1 MNLFKQQKFSIRK
14 FNVGIFSAL
23 IATIAFLGVNP
34 NSADAD
40 EQDNVNVGSQMT
52 ENAVNQ
58 GQPTDQP
65 TPNENQAGIVDHTT
79 DQVSPQNTASQEQN
93 QQQNDNQNAVET
105 NNAPITNQEATE
117 VNNEATQT
125 NAVTDNPVNEENQEQ
140 VQPQANQEKAQ
151 ETPKEKQDKEAPVET
166 NEGLNKQ
173 NKPVATVENNQTPKK
188 RNKRDVGDDQNG
200 NNVAPNQNQPA
211 NTQDEALENAKQ
223 GATNE
228 INQKATDKNQAI
240 ENTTEAT
247 QEEKQLALNDV
258 AHQQFNAN
266 NNINQANTT
275 DDLTTAKNNGIAAI
289 DAVNVQARTRD
300 AARNA
305 VVQKVADQILT
316 INNNP
321 DATDEEKQEAVN
333 QVHQTEQQALKDINA
348 ANTENEINGIQTQ
361 NVNTIGNVVPASLAK
376 PNAIAEVNQTAANH
390 NDEIDAN
397 QNATNEEKAVA
408 KEQVDGLAKNTTTN
422 INDATN
428 NQDVTQAKE
437 LGINQINAVTPATTV
452 KDDAKNELNQSAEQI
467 RNNNTNNYLDATTEE
482 INAANNQVDQIVN
495 QGNTAIGA
503 ANTTNEVN
511 EARDHGI
518 QELQNVAPDVV
529 KKPAARNEINQAF
542 EQKKQAINDSNQSTT
557 EEKNDAINVLIPRKN
572 EADNNIDQALTN
584 DEVSNAV
591 TNGINQIND
600 VTPSTDKKQ
609 QAKSTIAQDAENKK
623 QLINQDTNST
633 IEEHNVAN
641 ANVDA
646 AVTKANNDIDQA
658 ASNADVDNAVTT
670 NQTDINQIQQE
681 AQVKPAAK
689 AEIAQKV
696 TDQEGVIQNTRGTT
710 TEEQNEALQALQ
722 NAKTQADQAI
732 DAAQSNADVK
742 NVKNEQIAKI
752 EAITPSKDYKNNA
765 IAELENVANQRKHDL
780 TQDPDMTKEE
790 HDYAIDSVDRM
801 LGQGSANV
809 YQAANKQS
817 VDNNKNDGINTINQV
832 QAFVTTKA
840 NARNEIT
847 QAADQRKAT
856 FPNDNNATT
865 EEKEE
870 ASNNVDA
877 IVAAS
882 NEQINQAKTD
892 AAVNQIKEQTIQEIN
907 QVTPANTKKE
917 TALANIKTKQDQ
929 QTYIINNEPNATTE
943 EKEAALQ
950 ALTQA
955 VTTANNEIN
964 GATTNAQV
972 ETAVQNGET
981 NISNVTP
988 QTQTKTNAKNEVDQ
1002 AAANQNNA
1010 IDQNQDATTEE
1021 KDAAKQLVAR
1031 TQNNANQAIVNAENA
1046 ADVETKKNEGIN
1058 SIGQI
1063 NADTAIKTAVKAD
1076 LQNQANDKKQEIAN
1090 NNGST
1095 EEEKQAANSKVDD
1108 ALQQGLTAV
1117 TNAQS
1122 IVDVNSAVKSTDQAI
1137 QSVQPE
1143 TAIKDNAK
1151 QAIQN
1156 SINQQKEA
1164 VNQNPEATNEEKQLA
1179 SNKLDD
1185 IANQVTGNIEQ
1196 ANTSNDVNQAK
1207 NEGTTQINQFVPS
1220 IVKKSNATQE
1230 LDNAADLKQEE
1241 LDKTP
1246 NATQDDIAEAK
1257 QAVQKA
1263 LTTAKEQ
1270 VTQSQTDQDVDNAK
1284 ANGVSEIKAIQPIGT
1299 LRQAAL
1305 EEFTDVYNDKVSEI
1319 EADIDGTR
1327 EEVKAAITDL
1337 EAIKTQAEA
1346 SINQAINVARLT
1358 AAKEHAIENVN
1369 QFDVTFTKKPSAIA
1383 YINQVATAK
1392 ENEINA
1398 NTTATAQ
1405 EKEAAIQNVKEQ
1417 LEIAEININNG
1428 VTKYDVNEAV
1438 EIGENAIN
1446 DINPDVV
1453 TRPNAIN
1460 SIDNLAT
1467 QLKETFANTP
1477 GATVDELNEANQ
1489 QVDQIVQSA
1498 KTEIANATSD
1508 IDIAQLK
1515 ANAMNDL
1522 NAVVVNVEQKAIA
1535 ANALKEQADKV
1546 QDMIDSNDDATETEK
1561 LAAEEQLNDILEQG
1575 LTDIDA
1581 KDTNNDIAKVKENAL
1596 EQLKAINV
1604 VAVVKPEARTTIANL
1619 VQKQIDKI
1627 NQTPK
1632 ATKEEKEAAIEQL
1645 NPIEQNAIELIKA
1658 TPSDSE
1664 VKAIVKDAEQQ
1675 ISQIEAQ
1682 ASIKDDI
1689 EKEINKHIT
1698 LQKEKINNAD
1708 VSQRQKDKALN
1719 QLDRLASLIADQLE
1733 AADTN
1738 EAVMKVK
1745 EEAIE
1750 QIEAIL
1756 PETEQQSPKKSG
1768 VDFVPNKKAN
1778 GNDEGNDDSE
1788 TTRELTKV
1796 ESEETIEADSEVDKQ
1811 DRSETLPETGKQD
1824 NELPLAGIT
1833 FAAGAALVSRRMVQK
1848 KDKLK

>member
-125 NAVTDNPVNEENQEQ
+125 NAVTDNPVNEKNQEQ

-732 DAAQSNADVK
+732 DAAQSNADVE

>member
-732 DAAQSNADVK
+732 DAAQSNADVE

-1405 EKEAAIQNVKEQ
+1405 EKEAAI
-1417 LEIAEININNG
+1417 
-1428 VTKYDVNEAV
+1428 
-1438 EIGENAIN
+1438 
-1446 DINPDVV
+1446 
-1453 TRPNAIN
+1453 
-1460 SIDNLAT
+1460 
-1467 QLKETFANTP
+1467 
-1477 GATVDELNEANQ
+1477 
-1489 QVDQIVQSA
+1489 
-1498 KTEIANATSD
+1498 
-1508 IDIAQLK
+1508 
-1515 ANAMNDL
+1515 
-1522 NAVVVNVEQKAIA
+1522 
-1535 ANALKEQADKV
+1535 
-1546 QDMIDSNDDATETEK
+1546 
-1561 LAAEEQLNDILEQG
+1561 
-1575 LTDIDA
+1575 
-1581 KDTNNDIAKVKENAL
+1581 
-1596 EQLKAINV
+1596 
-1604 VAVVKPEARTTIANL
+1604 
-1619 VQKQIDKI
+1619 
-1627 NQTPK
+1627 
-1632 ATKEEKEAAIEQL
+1632 
-1645 NPIEQNAIELIKA
+1645 
-1658 TPSDSE
+1658 
-1664 VKAIVKDAEQQ
+1664 
-1675 ISQIEAQ
+1675 
-1682 ASIKDDI
+1682 
-1689 EKEINKHIT
+1689 
-1698 LQKEKINNAD
+1698 
-1708 VSQRQKDKALN
+1708 
-1719 QLDRLASLIADQLE
+1719 
-1733 AADTN
+1733 
-1738 EAVMKVK
+1738 
-1745 EEAIE
+1745 
-1750 QIEAIL
+1750 
-1756 PETEQQSPKKSG
+1756 
-1768 VDFVPNKKAN
+1768 
-1778 GNDEGNDDSE
+1778 
-1788 TTRELTKV
+1788 
-1796 ESEETIEADSEVDKQ
+1796 
-1811 DRSETLPETGKQD
+1811 
-1824 NELPLAGIT
+1824 
-1833 FAAGAALVSRRMVQK
+1833 
-1848 KDKLK
+1848 

>member
-1 MNLFKQQKFSIRK
+1 M
-14 FNVGIFSAL
+14 
-23 IATIAFLGVNP
+23 
-34 NSADAD
+34 
-40 EQDNVNVGSQMT
+40 
-52 ENAVNQ
+52 
-58 GQPTDQP
+58 
-65 TPNENQAGIVDHTT
+65 
-79 DQVSPQNTASQEQN
+79 
-93 QQQNDNQNAVET
+93 
-105 NNAPITNQEATE
+105 
-117 VNNEATQT
+117 
-125 NAVTDNPVNEENQEQ
+125 
-140 VQPQANQEKAQ
+140 
-151 ETPKEKQDKEAPVET
+151 
-166 NEGLNKQ
+166 
-173 NKPVATVENNQTPKK
+173 
-188 RNKRDVGDDQNG
+188 
-200 NNVAPNQNQPA
+200 
-211 NTQDEALENAKQ
+211 
-223 GATNE
+223 
-228 INQKATDKNQAI
+228 
-240 ENTTEAT
+240 
-247 QEEKQLALNDV
+247 
-258 AHQQFNAN
+258 
-266 NNINQANTT
+266 
-275 DDLTTAKNNGIAAI
+275 
-289 DAVNVQARTRD
+289 
-300 AARNA
+300 
-305 VVQKVADQILT
+305 
-316 INNNP
+316 
-321 DATDEEKQEAVN
+321 
-333 QVHQTEQQALKDINA
+333 
-348 ANTENEINGIQTQ
+348 
-361 NVNTIGNVVPASLAK
+361 
-376 PNAIAEVNQTAANH
+376 
-390 NDEIDAN
+390 
-397 QNATNEEKAVA
+397 
-408 KEQVDGLAKNTTTN
+408 
-422 INDATN
+422 
-428 NQDVTQAKE
+428 
-437 LGINQINAVTPATTV
+437 
-452 KDDAKNELNQSAEQI
+452 
-467 RNNNTNNYLDATTEE
+467 
-482 INAANNQVDQIVN
+482 
-495 QGNTAIGA
+495 
-503 ANTTNEVN
+503 
-511 EARDHGI
+511 
-518 QELQNVAPDVV
+518 
-529 KKPAARNEINQAF
+529 
-542 EQKKQAINDSNQSTT
+542 
-557 EEKNDAINVLIPRKN
+557 
-572 EADNNIDQALTN
+572 
-584 DEVSNAV
+584 
-591 TNGINQIND
+591 
-600 VTPSTDKKQ
+600 
-609 QAKSTIAQDAENKK
+609 
-623 QLINQDTNST
+623 
-633 IEEHNVAN
+633 
-641 ANVDA
+641 
-646 AVTKANNDIDQA
+646 
-658 ASNADVDNAVTT
+658 
-670 NQTDINQIQQE
+670 
-681 AQVKPAAK
+681 
-689 AEIAQKV
+689 
-696 TDQEGVIQNTRGTT
+696 
-710 TEEQNEALQALQ
+710 
-722 NAKTQADQAI
+722 
-732 DAAQSNADVK
+732 
-742 NVKNEQIAKI
+742 
-752 EAITPSKDYKNNA
+752 
-765 IAELENVANQRKHDL
+765 
-780 TQDPDMTKEE
+780 
-790 HDYAIDSVDRM
+790 
-801 LGQGSANV
+801 
-809 YQAANKQS
+809 
-817 VDNNKNDGINTINQV
+817 
-832 QAFVTTKA
+832 
-840 NARNEIT
+840 
-847 QAADQRKAT
+847 
-856 FPNDNNATT
+856 
-865 EEKEE
+865 
-870 ASNNVDA
+870 
-877 IVAAS
+877 
-882 NEQINQAKTD
+882 
-892 AAVNQIKEQTIQEIN
+892 
-907 QVTPANTKKE
+907 
-917 TALANIKTKQDQ
+917 
-929 QTYIINNEPNATTE
+929 
-943 EKEAALQ
+943 
-950 ALTQA
+950 
-955 VTTANNEIN
+955 
-964 GATTNAQV
+964 
-972 ETAVQNGET
+972 
-981 NISNVTP
+981 
-988 QTQTKTNAKNEVDQ
+988 
-1002 AAANQNNA
+1002 
-1010 IDQNQDATTEE
+1010 
-1021 KDAAKQLVAR
+1021 
-1031 TQNNANQAIVNAENA
+1031 
-1046 ADVETKKNEGIN
+1046 
-1058 SIGQI
+1058 
-1063 NADTAIKTAVKAD
+1063 
-1076 LQNQANDKKQEIAN
+1076 
-1090 NNGST
+1090 
-1095 EEEKQAANSKVDD
+1095 
-1108 ALQQGLTAV
+1108 

-1122 IVDVNSAVKSTDQAI
+1122 IVDVNNAVKSTDQAI

-1143 TAIKDNAK
+1143 TTVKDNAK

-1156 SINQQKEA
+1156 SINQQKE
-1164 VNQNPEATNEEKQLA
+1164 VINQNPEATQEEKQLA

-1185 IANQVTGNIEQ
+1185 IANQVTGNIDQ
-1196 ANTSNDVNQAK
+1196 ANTSNDVDQAK

-1220 IVKKSNATQE
+1220 IVKKSNANQE
-1230 LDNAADLKQEE
+1230 LDNTADLKQEE

-1246 NATQDDIAEAK
+1246 NATQEDIAEAK

-1263 LTTAKEQ
+1263 LTTAKDQ
-1270 VTQSQTDQDVDNAK
+1270 VAQAQTDQDVDNAK
-1284 ANGVSEIKAIQPIGT
+1284 SNGLAEIKAIQPIGT

-1327 EEVKAAITDL
+1327 EEVNDALKDL

-1369 QFDVTFTKKPSAIA
+1369 QFDVTFTKKPSAIVS
-1383 YINQVATAK
+1383 INQVATTK

-1575 LTDIDA
+1575 LSDIDA
-1581 KDTNNDIAKVKENAL
+1581 KDTNDDITKVKESAL

>member
-34 NSADAD
+34 NSADAA
-40 EQDNVNVGSQMT
+40 EQDNVNVGGPLT

-58 GQPTDQP
+58 GQPTDQV
-65 TPNENQAGIVDHTT
+65 TPNENKAGNVDPTT
-79 DQVSPQNTASQEQN
+79 EQVSPQNTATQEQN

-105 NNAPITNQEATE
+105 NNAPSNDQVATE
-117 VNNEATQT
+117 VNSEANQP
-125 NAVTDNPVNEENQEQ
+125 NAITDQPVKEDNQEQ
-140 VQPQANQEKAQ
+140 AQTQANHEKAQ
-151 ETPKEKQDKEAPVET
+151 ETPKEKQDKEAPVDH

-173 NKPVATVENNQTPKK
+173 DKPVATVENNQTPKK

-200 NNVAPNQNQPA
+200 NNVAPNQNQPVN

-228 INQKATDKNQAI
+228 INQKATEKNQVI

-275 DDLTTAKNNGIAAI
+275 NDVTTAKNNGIAAI
-289 DAVNVQARTRD
+289 DAINVQARTRD

-321 DATDEEKQEAVN
+321 DATDEEKQDAVN

-361 NVNTIGNVVPASLAK
+361 NVNAIGNVVPTSLAK
-376 PNAIAEVNQTAANH
+376 PNAIAEVNQAAATQNG
-390 NDEIDAN
+390 DIDTN

-408 KEQVDGLAKNTTTN
+408 KEQVDGLVKNATTN

-437 LGINQINAVTPATTV
+437 LGINQIKAVTPATTI
-452 KDDAKNELNQSAEQI
+452 KDDAKNELNQSADQI

-482 INAANNQVDQIVN
+482 VNAANNQVDQIVN

-503 ANTTNEVN
+503 ANTTEEVN

-518 QELQNVAPDVV
+518 QELQNIAPDVV

-557 EEKNDAINVLIPRKN
+557 EEKNDAINVLVPRKN

-584 DEVSNAV
+584 DEVSTAV

-623 QLINQDTNST
+623 QLLNQDTNST
-633 IEEHNVAN
+633 TEEHNAAN

-670 NQTDINQIQQE
+670 NQADINQIQQE

-696 TDQEGVIQNTRGTT
+696 TDQEAVIQNTRGTT
-710 TEEQNEALQALQ
+710 TEEKNEAQQALQ
-722 NAKTQADQAI
+722 NAKTQAEQAI
-732 DAAQSNADVK
+732 DAAQSNADVE
-742 NVKNEQIAKI
+742 NVKNEEIAKI

-765 IAELENVANQRKHDL
+765 IAELENVANHRKHDL

-790 HDYAIDSVDRM
+790 YDYAIDSVDRM

-809 YQAANKQS
+809 YQAGNKQS
-817 VDNNKNDGINTINQV
+817 VDDNKNDGINTINQV

-892 AAVNQIKEQTIQEIN
+892 AAVNQ
-907 QVTPANTKKE
+907 
-917 TALANIKTKQDQ
+917 
-929 QTYIINNEPNATTE
+929 NA
-943 EKEAALQ
+943 
-950 ALTQA
+950 
-955 VTTANNEIN
+955 
-964 GATTNAQV
+964 
-972 ETAVQNGET
+972 
-981 NISNVTP
+981 
-988 QTQTKTNAKNEVDQ
+988 
-1002 AAANQNNA
+1002 A
-1010 IDQNQDATTEE
+1010 IEQNQDATTEE

-1063 NADTAIKTAVKAD
+1063 TADTGIKTAVKTD
-1076 LQNQANDKKQEIAN
+1076 LQNQANDKKQQIAN

-1095 EEEKQAANSKVDD
+1095 EEEKQAANTKVDD
-1108 ALQQGLTAV
+1108 ALQQGLTDV

-1122 IVDVNSAVKSTDQAI
+1122 IVDVNNAVKSTDQAI

-1143 TAIKDNAK
+1143 TTVKDNAK

-1156 SINQQKEA
+1156 SINQQKE
-1164 VNQNPEATNEEKQLA
+1164 VINQNPEATQEEKQLA

-1185 IANQVTGNIEQ
+1185 IANQVTGNIDQ
-1196 ANTSNDVNQAK
+1196 ANTSNDVDHAK

-1220 IVKKSNATQE
+1220 IVKKSNANQE
-1230 LDNAADLKQEE
+1230 LDNTADLKQEE

-1246 NATQDDIAEAK
+1246 NATQEDIAEAK

-1263 LTTAKEQ
+1263 LTTAKDQ
-1270 VTQSQTDQDVDNAK
+1270 VAQAQTDQDVDNAK
-1284 ANGVSEIKAIQPIGT
+1284 SNGLAEIKAIQPIGT

-1327 EEVKAAITDL
+1327 EEVNDALKDL

-1369 QFDVTFTKKPSAIA
+1369 QFDVTFTKKPSAIVS
-1383 YINQVATAK
+1383 INQVATTK

-1428 VTKYDVNEAV
+1428 ETNQEV
-1438 EIGENAIN
+1438 EDALTNGETAIN
-1446 DINPDVV
+1446 GINPEVV

-1467 QLKETFANTP
+1467 QLKETFANTL

-1498 KTEIANATSD
+1498 KTEIANVTSD
-1508 IDIAQLK
+1508 IDIAQIK

-1535 ANALKEQADKV
+1535 ANTLKEQADKV
-1546 QDMIDSNDDATETEK
+1546 QDMIDSNDDATETEN

-1575 LTDIDA
+1575 LSDIDA
-1581 KDTNNDIAKVKENAL
+1581 KDTNDDITKVKESAL

-1604 VAVVKPEARTTIANL
+1604 VAVVKPEARNTIANL

-1664 VKAIVKDAEQQ
+1664 VKTIVKDAEQQ
-1675 ISQIEAQ
+1675 ISQIEAK
-1682 ASIKDDI
+1682 ASIKDET
-1689 EKEINKHIT
+1689 EKEINKHIQQ
-1698 LQKEKINNAD
+1698 QKVIINNAD
-1708 VSQRQKDKALN
+1708 VSQRQKDKALS
-1719 QLDRLASLIADQLE
+1719 QLDRLASLIADQLD

-1756 PETEQQSPKKSG
+1756 PETEQQSPQKSDVG
-1768 VDFVPNKKAN
+1768 SNPTKEAN
-1778 GNDEGNDDSE
+1778 GNDEGNDESN
-1788 TTRELTKV
+1788 TLTKD
-1796 ESEETIEADSEVDKQ
+1796 ESEETIETDSEVDKQ
-1811 DRSETLPETGKQD
+1811 DSLETLPETGQHD
-1824 NELPLAGIT
+1824 NQLPLAGIT
-1833 FAAGAALVSRRMVQK
+1833 FAAGAALVSRRLAQK
-1848 KDKLK
+1848 KDELK

>member
-23 IATIAFLGVNP
+23 IATIAFLGLNP

-40 EQDNVNVGSQMT
+40 EQDKVNVGSQMT

-58 GQPTDQP
+58 GQP

-482 INAANNQVDQIVN
+482 INATNNQVDQIVN

-732 DAAQSNADVK
+732 DAAQSNADVE

>member
-732 DAAQSNADVK
+732 DAAQSNADVE

-856 FPNDNNATT
+856 FPNDNNSTT

>member
-732 DAAQSNADVK
+732 DAAQSNADVE

-856 FPNDNNATT
+856 FPNDN
-865 EEKEE
+865 
-870 ASNNVDA
+870 
-877 IVAAS
+877 
-882 NEQINQAKTD
+882 
-892 AAVNQIKEQTIQEIN
+892 
-907 QVTPANTKKE
+907 
-917 TALANIKTKQDQ
+917 
-929 QTYIINNEPNATTE
+929 NATTE

>member
-732 DAAQSNADVK
+732 DAAQSNADVE

-1738 EAVMKVK
+1738 EVVMKVK

>member
-732 DAAQSNADVK
+732 DAAQSNADVE

-817 VDNNKNDGINTINQV
+817 VDNNKNDSINTINQV

>member
-125 NAVTDNPVNEENQEQ
+125 NVVTDNPVNEENQEQ

-223 GATNE
+223 DATNE

-732 DAAQSNADVK
+732 DAAQSNADVE

>member
-732 DAAQSNADVK
+732 DAAQSNADVE

-1477 GATVDELNEANQ
+1477 VATVDELNEANQ

>member
-333 QVHQTEQQALKDINA
+333 QVHQTEQKALKDINA

-732 DAAQSNADVK
+732 DAAQSNADVE

>member
-34 NSADAD
+34 NSADAA
-40 EQDNVNVGSQMT
+40 EQDNVNVGGPLT

-58 GQPTDQP
+58 GQPTDQV
-65 TPNENQAGIVDHTT
+65 TPNENKAGNVDPTT
-79 DQVSPQNTASQEQN
+79 EQVSPQNTATQEQN

-105 NNAPITNQEATE
+105 NNAPSIDQVATE
-117 VNNEATQT
+117 VNSEANQP
-125 NAVTDNPVNEENQEQ
+125 NAITDQPVNEDNQEQ
-140 VQPQANQEKAQ
+140 AQTQANHEKAQ
-151 ETPKEKQDKEAPVET
+151 ETPKEKQDKEAPVDH

-173 NKPVATVENNQTPKK
+173 DKPVATVENNQTPKK

-200 NNVAPNQNQPA
+200 NNVAPNQNQPV

-228 INQKATDKNQAI
+228 INQKATEKNQVI

-275 DDLTTAKNNGIAAI
+275 NDVTTAKNNGIAAI
-289 DAVNVQARTRD
+289 DAINVQARTRD

-321 DATDEEKQEAVN
+321 DATDEEKQDAVN

-361 NVNTIGNVVPASLAK
+361 NVNAIGNVVPTSLAK
-376 PNAIAEVNQTAANH
+376 PNAIAEVNQAAATQNG
-390 NDEIDAN
+390 DIDTN

-408 KEQVDGLAKNTTTN
+408 KEQVDGLVKNATTN

-437 LGINQINAVTPATTV
+437 LGINQIKAVTPATTI
-452 KDDAKNELNQSAEQI
+452 KDDAKNELNQSADQI

-482 INAANNQVDQIVN
+482 VNAANNQVDQIVN

-503 ANTTNEVN
+503 ANTTEEVN

-518 QELQNVAPDVV
+518 QELQNIAPDVV

-557 EEKNDAINVLIPRKN
+557 EEKNDAINVLVPRKN

-584 DEVSNAV
+584 DEVSTAV

-623 QLINQDTNST
+623 QLLNQDTNST
-633 IEEHNVAN
+633 TEEHNAAN

-670 NQTDINQIQQE
+670 NQADINQIQQE

-696 TDQEGVIQNTRGTT
+696 TDQEAVIQNTRGTT
-710 TEEQNEALQALQ
+710 TEEKNEAQQALQ
-722 NAKTQADQAI
+722 NAKTQAEQAI
-732 DAAQSNADVK
+732 DAAQSNADVE
-742 NVKNEQIAKI
+742 NVKNEEIAKI

-790 HDYAIDSVDRM
+790 YDYAIDSVDRM

-809 YQAANKQS
+809 YQAGNKQS
-817 VDNNKNDGINTINQV
+817 VDDNKNDGINTINQV

-892 AAVNQIKEQTIQEIN
+892 AAVNQIKDQTIQEIN

-929 QTYIINNEPNATTE
+929 QTYIINNEPNATAE

-955 VTTANNEIN
+955 VTTANDEIN
-964 GATTNAQV
+964 AATTNAQV

-981 NISNVTP
+981 NISNVIP

-1002 AAANQNNA
+1002 AAANQNAA
-1010 IDQNQDATTEE
+1010 IEQNQDATTEE

-1063 NADTAIKTAVKAD
+1063 TADTGIKTAVKTD
-1076 LQNQANDKKQEIAN
+1076 LQNQANDKKQQIAN

-1095 EEEKQAANSKVDD
+1095 EEEKQAANTKVDD
-1108 ALQQGLTAV
+1108 ALQQGLTDV

-1122 IVDVNSAVKSTDQAI
+1122 IVDVNNAVKSTDQAI

-1143 TAIKDNAK
+1143 TTVKDNAK

-1156 SINQQKEA
+1156 SINQQKE
-1164 VNQNPEATNEEKQLA
+1164 VINQNPEATQEEKQLA

-1185 IANQVTGNIEQ
+1185 IANQVTGNIDQ
-1196 ANTSNDVNQAK
+1196 ANTSNDVDQAK

-1220 IVKKSNATQE
+1220 IVKKSNANQE
-1230 LDNAADLKQEE
+1230 LDNTADLKQEE

-1246 NATQDDIAEAK
+1246 NATQEDIAEAK

-1263 LTTAKEQ
+1263 LTTAKDQ
-1270 VTQSQTDQDVDNAK
+1270 VAQAQTDQDVDNAK
-1284 ANGVSEIKAIQPIGT
+1284 SNGLAEIKAIQPIGT

-1327 EEVKAAITDL
+1327 EEVNDALKDL

-1369 QFDVTFTKKPSAIA
+1369 QFDVTFTKKPSAIVS
-1383 YINQVATAK
+1383 INQVATTK

-1398 NTTATAQ
+1398 NTNATAQ

-1428 VTKYDVNEAV
+1428 ETNQEV
-1438 EIGENAIN
+1438 EDALTNGETAIN
-1446 DINPDVV
+1446 GINPEVV

-1498 KTEIANATSD
+1498 KTEIANTTSD
-1508 IDIAQLK
+1508 IDIAQIK

-1535 ANALKEQADKV
+1535 ANTLKEQADKV

-1575 LTDIDA
+1575 LSDIDA
-1581 KDTNNDIAKVKENAL
+1581 KDTNDDITKVKESAL

-1604 VAVVKPEARTTIANL
+1604 VAVVKPEARNTIANL

-1664 VKAIVKDAEQQ
+1664 VKTIVKDAEQQ

-1682 ASIKDDI
+1682 ASIKDET
-1689 EKEINKHIT
+1689 EKEINKHIQQ
-1698 LQKEKINNAD
+1698 QKVIINNAD
-1708 VSQRQKDKALN
+1708 VSQRQKDKALS
-1719 QLDRLASLIADQLE
+1719 QLDRLASLIADQLD

-1738 EAVMKVK
+1738 EAVIKVK

-1756 PETEQQSPKKSG
+1756 PETDQQSPQKPDVGSNPTKE
-1768 VDFVPNKKAN
+1768 AN
-1778 GNDEGNDDSE
+1778 GNDEGNDESN
-1788 TTRELTKV
+1788 TLTKD
-1796 ESEETIEADSEVDKQ
+1796 ESEETIETDSEVDKQ
-1811 DRSETLPETGKQD
+1811 DSSETLPETGQHD
-1824 NELPLAGIT
+1824 NQLPLAGIT
-1833 FAAGAALVSRRMVQK
+1833 FAAGAALVSRRLAQK
-1848 KDKLK
+1848 KDELK

>member
-23 IATIAFLGVNP
+23 IATVAFLGVNP
-34 NSADAD
+34 NSADAA
-40 EQDNVNVGSQMT
+40 EQDNVNVNGPLT
-52 ENAVNQ
+52 DNVVNQ
-58 GQPTDQP
+58 GQPNDQ
-65 TPNENQAGIVDHTT
+65 TLPNENQAGNVNPANEQT
-79 DQVSPQNTASQEQN
+79 SPQNAVAQEQN
-93 QQQNDNQNAVET
+93 QQQNDNKNVVET
-105 NNAPITNQEATE
+105 NNEQIANPEATE
-117 VNNEATQT
+117 ANNDANQP
-125 NAVTDNPVNEENQEQ
+125 NAVIDNPVNEGNQEQ
-140 VQPQANQEKAQ
+140 AQPQSNQEQAQ
-151 ETPKEKQDKEAPVET
+151 ETPKEKQDKESPIES

-173 NKPVATVENNQTPKK
+173 SKPVATVENNQTPKK

-200 NNVAPNQNQPA
+200 NNVAPNQNQPVNA
-211 NTQDEALENAKQ
+211 QDEALENAKQ

-240 ENTTEAT
+240 DNTTEAT

-275 DDLTTAKNNGIAAI
+275 DDVTTAKNNGIAAI
-289 DAVNVQARTRD
+289 DAINVQARTRD

-321 DATDEEKQEAVN
+321 DATNEEKQEAVN

-361 NVNTIGNVVPASLAK
+361 NVNAIGNVVPASTAK
-376 PNAIAEVNQTAANH
+376 PNAIAEVNQAAATH
-390 NDEIDAN
+390 NGDIDAN

-408 KEQVDGLAKNTTTN
+408 KEQVNGLVQNTTTN
-422 INDATN
+422 INDASN

-452 KDDAKNELNQSAEQI
+452 KDGAKVEVNQSAEQI
-467 RNNNTNNYLDATTEE
+467 RNNNTNNYMDATTEE
-482 INAANNQVDQIVN
+482 INVANNQVDQIVN
-495 QGNTAIGA
+495 QANTAIGA

-511 EARDHGI
+511 EARDHAL
-518 QELQNVAPDVV
+518 QELQNVVPDEV
-529 KKPAARNEINQAF
+529 KKPDARNTIDHAY

-557 EEKNDAINVLIPRKN
+557 EEKNDAMNVLDPRKN
-572 EADNNIDQALTN
+572 EAYNNIDQALTN
-584 DEVSNAV
+584 DEVANAV

-609 QAKSTIAQDAENKK
+609 QAKSTIAQDADNKK
-623 QLINQDTNST
+623 RLINQDTNST
-633 IEEHNVAN
+633 TEEHNAAN

-658 ASNADVDNAVTT
+658 ASNDDFDNAVTT
-670 NQTDINQIQQE
+670 NQNDINQIQQE

-710 TEEQNEALQALQ
+710 TEEQNEAQQALQ
-722 NAKTQADQAI
+722 NAKTEADQAI
-732 DAAQSNADVK
+732 DAAQSNADVE

-752 EAITPSKDYKNNA
+752 AAITPSKDYKNNA

-780 TQDPDMTKEE
+780 TQDPDMTNEE
-790 HDYAIDSVDRM
+790 RDYANDSVDRM

-817 VDNNKNDGINTINQV
+817 VDSNKNDGINTINQV
-832 QAFVTTKA
+832 QAFVTTKS

-870 ASNNVDA
+870 ALNNVDA

-882 NEQINQAKTD
+882 NEQINQTKTD
-892 AAVNQIKEQTIQEIN
+892 AAVNQIKDQTIQEIN
-907 QVTPANTKKE
+907 QVIPANTKKE
-917 TALANIKTKQDQ
+917 TALADIKTKQDQ

-950 ALTQA
+950 TLTQA
-955 VTTANNEIN
+955 VTTANDEIN
-964 GATTNAQV
+964 AATTNAQV
-972 ETAVQNGET
+972 DTAVQNGET
-981 NISNVTP
+981 NIGNVVP
-988 QTQTKTNAKNEVDQ
+988 ETQTKTNTKNEVDQ
-1002 AAANQNNA
+1002 EATNQNNT

-1046 ADVETKKNEGIN
+1046 ADVEAKKNEGIN

-1063 NADTAIKTAVKAD
+1063 TADTGIKTAVKTD
-1076 LQNQANDKKQEIAN
+1076 LQNQANDKKQQIAN

-1095 EEEKQAANSKVDD
+1095 EEEKQAANTKVDD
-1108 ALQQGLTAV
+1108 ALQQGLTDV

-1122 IVDVNSAVKSTDQAI
+1122 IVDVNNAVKATDQAI

-1143 TAIKDNAK
+1143 TTVKDNAK
-1151 QAIQN
+1151 QDIQN
-1156 SINQQKEA
+1156 SINQQKDA
-1164 VNQNPEATNEEKQLA
+1164 VNQNPQATNEEKQLA

-1185 IANQVTGNIEQ
+1185 IANQVTGNIDH
-1196 ANTSNDVNQAK
+1196 ANTNNDVDQAK

-1246 NATQDDIAEAK
+1246 NATQEDIAEAK
-1257 QAVQKA
+1257 QAVQNA
-1263 LTTAKEQ
+1263 LTSAKDQ
-1270 VTQSQTDQDVDNAK
+1270 VAQAQTDQDVDNAK

-1305 EEFTDVYNDKVSEI
+1305 EEFTNVYNDKVSEI
-1319 EADIDGTR
+1319 EADFDGTQ
-1327 EEVKAAITDL
+1327 EEVNAALADL
-1337 EAIKTQAEA
+1337 ATIKTQAEA

-1369 QFDVTFTKKPSAIA
+1369 QFDVTFTKKPSALTHIK
-1383 YINQVATAK
+1383 QVATTK

-1398 NTTATAQ
+1398 NATATAQ
-1405 EKEAAIQNVKEQ
+1405 EKEAAIQNVNEQ

-1428 VTKYDVNEAV
+1428 ETNQEVEDALTNGETAINGINPEVVTK
-1438 EIGENAIN
+1438 
-1446 DINPDVV
+1446 
-1453 TRPNAIN
+1453 PNAIN

-1498 KTEIANATSD
+1498 KTEIANVTSD
-1508 IDIAQLK
+1508 IDIAQIK

-1561 LAAEEQLNDILEQG
+1561 LVAEEQLNDILEQG
-1575 LTDIDA
+1575 LSDIDA
-1581 KDTNNDIAKVKENAL
+1581 KDTNDDITKVKESAL

-1604 VAVVKPEARTTIANL
+1604 VAVVKPETRNTIANL

-1632 ATKEEKEAAIEQL
+1632 ATKEEKDAAIKQL

-1664 VKAIVKDAEQQ
+1664 VKTIVKDAEQQ

-1682 ASIKDDI
+1682 ASIKDET
-1689 EKEINKHIT
+1689 EKEINNHIQQ
-1698 LQKEKINNAD
+1698 QKVIINNAD
-1708 VSQRQKDKALN
+1708 VSHRQKDKALS
-1719 QLDRLASLIADQLE
+1719 QLDRLASLIADQLD

-1756 PETEQQSPKKSG
+1756 PETEQQSPQKSDVG
-1768 VDFVPNKKAN
+1768 SNLTKEAN
-1778 GNDEGNDDSE
+1778 GNDEGNDESNA
-1788 TTRELTKV
+1788 LTKIESDESV
-1796 ESEETIEADSEVDKQ
+1796 ETDTEVDKQ
-1811 DRSETLPETGKQD
+1811 NSLETLPETGQHD
-1824 NELPLAGIT
+1824 NQLPLAGIT

>member
-1 MNLFKQQKFSIRK
+1 MNLFKQPKFSIRK

-732 DAAQSNADVK
+732 DAAQSNADVE

-1031 TQNNANQAIVNAENA
+1031 TQNNANQAIVYAENA

>member
-105 NNAPITNQEATE
+105 NNAPITNHEATE

-732 DAAQSNADVK
+732 DAAQSNADVE

>member
-1 MNLFKQQKFSIRK
+1 M
-14 FNVGIFSAL
+14 
-23 IATIAFLGVNP
+23 
-34 NSADAD
+34 
-40 EQDNVNVGSQMT
+40 
-52 ENAVNQ
+52 
-58 GQPTDQP
+58 
-65 TPNENQAGIVDHTT
+65 
-79 DQVSPQNTASQEQN
+79 
-93 QQQNDNQNAVET
+93 
-105 NNAPITNQEATE
+105 
-117 VNNEATQT
+117 
-125 NAVTDNPVNEENQEQ
+125 
-140 VQPQANQEKAQ
+140 
-151 ETPKEKQDKEAPVET
+151 
-166 NEGLNKQ
+166 
-173 NKPVATVENNQTPKK
+173 
-188 RNKRDVGDDQNG
+188 
-200 NNVAPNQNQPA
+200 
-211 NTQDEALENAKQ
+211 
-223 GATNE
+223 
-228 INQKATDKNQAI
+228 NQKATDKNQAI

-732 DAAQSNADVK
+732 DAAQSNADVE

>member
-732 DAAQSNADVK
+732 DAAQSNADVE

-1346 SINQAINVARLT
+1346 PINQAINVARLT

>member
-58 GQPTDQP
+58 GQP

-482 INAANNQVDQIVN
+482 INATNNQVDQIVN

-732 DAAQSNADVK
+732 DAAQSNADVE

>member
-732 DAAQSNADVK
+732 DAAQSNADVE

-1498 KTEIANATSD
+1498 KTEIAN
-1508 IDIAQLK
+1508 
-1515 ANAMNDL
+1515 
-1522 NAVVVNVEQKAIA
+1522 
-1535 ANALKEQADKV
+1535 
-1546 QDMIDSNDDATETEK
+1546 
-1561 LAAEEQLNDILEQG
+1561 
-1575 LTDIDA
+1575 
-1581 KDTNNDIAKVKENAL
+1581 
-1596 EQLKAINV
+1596 
-1604 VAVVKPEARTTIANL
+1604 
-1619 VQKQIDKI
+1619 
-1627 NQTPK
+1627 
-1632 ATKEEKEAAIEQL
+1632 
-1645 NPIEQNAIELIKA
+1645 
-1658 TPSDSE
+1658 
-1664 VKAIVKDAEQQ
+1664 
-1675 ISQIEAQ
+1675 
-1682 ASIKDDI
+1682 
-1689 EKEINKHIT
+1689 
-1698 LQKEKINNAD
+1698 
-1708 VSQRQKDKALN
+1708 
-1719 QLDRLASLIADQLE
+1719 
-1733 AADTN
+1733 
-1738 EAVMKVK
+1738 
-1745 EEAIE
+1745 
-1750 QIEAIL
+1750 
-1756 PETEQQSPKKSG
+1756 
-1768 VDFVPNKKAN
+1768 
-1778 GNDEGNDDSE
+1778 
-1788 TTRELTKV
+1788 
-1796 ESEETIEADSEVDKQ
+1796 
-1811 DRSETLPETGKQD
+1811 
-1824 NELPLAGIT
+1824 
-1833 FAAGAALVSRRMVQK
+1833 
-1848 KDKLK
+1848 

>member
-275 DDLTTAKNNGIAAI
+275 DDLTTAKNNCIAAI

-333 QVHQTEQQALKDINA
+333 QVHQREQQALKDINA

-732 DAAQSNADVK
+732 DAAQSNADVE

-1604 VAVVKPEARTTIANL
+1604 VTVVKPEARTTIANL

>member
-34 NSADAD
+34 NSADAA
-40 EQDNVNVGSQMT
+40 EQDNVNVGGPLT

-58 GQPTDQP
+58 GQPTDQV
-65 TPNENQAGIVDHTT
+65 TPNENKAGNVDPTT
-79 DQVSPQNTASQEQN
+79 EQVSPQNTATQEQN

-105 NNAPITNQEATE
+105 NNAPSIDQVATE
-117 VNNEATQT
+117 VNSEANQP
-125 NAVTDNPVNEENQEQ
+125 NAITDQPVNEDNQEQ
-140 VQPQANQEKAQ
+140 AQTQANHEKAQ
-151 ETPKEKQDKEAPVET
+151 ETPKEKQDKEAPVDH

-173 NKPVATVENNQTPKK
+173 DKPVATVENNQTPKK

-200 NNVAPNQNQPA
+200 NNVAPNQNQPV

-228 INQKATDKNQAI
+228 INQKATEKNQVI

-275 DDLTTAKNNGIAAI
+275 NDVTTAKNNGIAAI
-289 DAVNVQARTRD
+289 DAINVQARTRD

-321 DATDEEKQEAVN
+321 DATDEEKQDAVN

-361 NVNTIGNVVPASLAK
+361 NVNAIGNVVPTSLAK
-376 PNAIAEVNQTAANH
+376 PNAIAEVNQAAATQNG
-390 NDEIDAN
+390 DIDTN

-408 KEQVDGLAKNTTTN
+408 KEQVDGLVKNATTN

-437 LGINQINAVTPATTV
+437 LGINQIKAVTPATTI
-452 KDDAKNELNQSAEQI
+452 KDDAKNELNQSADQI

-482 INAANNQVDQIVN
+482 VNAANNQVDQIVN

-503 ANTTNEVN
+503 ANTTEEVN

-518 QELQNVAPDVV
+518 QELQNIAPDVV

-557 EEKNDAINVLIPRKN
+557 EEKNDAINVLVPRKN

-584 DEVSNAV
+584 DEVSTAV

-623 QLINQDTNST
+623 QLLNQDTNST
-633 IEEHNVAN
+633 TEEHNAAN

-670 NQTDINQIQQE
+670 NQADINQIQQE

-696 TDQEGVIQNTRGTT
+696 TDQEAVIQNTRGTT
-710 TEEQNEALQALQ
+710 TEEKNEAQQALQ
-722 NAKTQADQAI
+722 NAKTQAEQAI
-732 DAAQSNADVK
+732 DAAQSNADVE
-742 NVKNEQIAKI
+742 NVKNEEIAKI

-790 HDYAIDSVDRM
+790 YDYAIDSVDRM

-809 YQAANKQS
+809 YQAGNKQS
-817 VDNNKNDGINTINQV
+817 VDDNKNDGINTINQV

-865 EEKEE
+865 EEK
-870 ASNNVDA
+870 
-877 IVAAS
+877 
-882 NEQINQAKTD
+882 
-892 AAVNQIKEQTIQEIN
+892 
-907 QVTPANTKKE
+907 
-917 TALANIKTKQDQ
+917 
-929 QTYIINNEPNATTE
+929 
-943 EKEAALQ
+943 
-950 ALTQA
+950 
-955 VTTANNEIN
+955 
-964 GATTNAQV
+964 
-972 ETAVQNGET
+972 
-981 NISNVTP
+981 
-988 QTQTKTNAKNEVDQ
+988 
-1002 AAANQNNA
+1002 
-1010 IDQNQDATTEE
+1010 
-1021 KDAAKQLVAR
+1021 DAAKQLVAR

-1063 NADTAIKTAVKAD
+1063 TADTGIKTAVKTD
-1076 LQNQANDKKQEIAN
+1076 LQNQANDKKQQIAN

-1095 EEEKQAANSKVDD
+1095 EEEKQAANTKVDD
-1108 ALQQGLTAV
+1108 ALQQGLTDV

-1122 IVDVNSAVKSTDQAI
+1122 IVDVNNAVKSTDQAI

-1143 TAIKDNAK
+1143 TTVKDNAK

-1156 SINQQKEA
+1156 SINQQIE
-1164 VNQNPEATNEEKQLA
+1164 VINQNPEATQEEKQLA

-1185 IANQVTGNIEQ
+1185 IANQVTGNIDQ
-1196 ANTSNDVNQAK
+1196 ANTSNDVDQAK

-1220 IVKKSNATQE
+1220 IVKKSNANQE
-1230 LDNAADLKQEE
+1230 LDNTADLKQEE

-1246 NATQDDIAEAK
+1246 NATQEDIAEAK

-1263 LTTAKEQ
+1263 LTTAKDQ
-1270 VTQSQTDQDVDNAK
+1270 VAQAQTDQDVDNAK
-1284 ANGVSEIKAIQPIGT
+1284 SNGLAEIKAIQPIGT

-1327 EEVKAAITDL
+1327 EEVNDALKDL

-1369 QFDVTFTKKPSAIA
+1369 QFDVTFTKKPSAIVS
-1383 YINQVATAK
+1383 INQVATTK

-1428 VTKYDVNEAV
+1428 ETNQEV
-1438 EIGENAIN
+1438 EDALTNGETAIN
-1446 DINPDVV
+1446 GINPEVV

-1498 KTEIANATSD
+1498 KTEIANTTSD
-1508 IDIAQLK
+1508 IDIAQIK

-1535 ANALKEQADKV
+1535 ANTLKEQADKV

-1575 LTDIDA
+1575 LSDIDA
-1581 KDTNNDIAKVKENAL
+1581 KDTNDDITKVKESAL

-1604 VAVVKPEARTTIANL
+1604 VAVVKPEARNTIANL

-1664 VKAIVKDAEQQ
+1664 VKTIVKDAEQQ

-1682 ASIKDDI
+1682 ASIKDET
-1689 EKEINKHIT
+1689 EKEINKHIQQ
-1698 LQKEKINNAD
+1698 QKVIINNAD
-1708 VSQRQKDKALN
+1708 VSQRQKDKALS
-1719 QLDRLASLIADQLE
+1719 QLDRLASLIADQLD

-1738 EAVMKVK
+1738 EAVIKVK

-1756 PETEQQSPKKSG
+1756 PETDQQSPQKPDVGSNPTKE
-1768 VDFVPNKKAN
+1768 AN
-1778 GNDEGNDDSE
+1778 GNDEGNDESN
-1788 TTRELTKV
+1788 TLTKD
-1796 ESEETIEADSEVDKQ
+1796 ESEETIETDSEVDKQ
-1811 DRSETLPETGKQD
+1811 DSSETLPETGQHD
-1824 NELPLAGIT
+1824 NQLPLAGIT
-1833 FAAGAALVSRRMVQK
+1833 FAAGAALVSRRLAQK
-1848 KDKLK
+1848 KDELK

>member
-584 DEVSNAV
+584 EEVSNAV

-732 DAAQSNADVK
+732 DAAQSNADVE

>member
-1 MNLFKQQKFSIRK
+1 M
-14 FNVGIFSAL
+14 
-23 IATIAFLGVNP
+23 
-34 NSADAD
+34 
-40 EQDNVNVGSQMT
+40 
-52 ENAVNQ
+52 
-58 GQPTDQP
+58 
-65 TPNENQAGIVDHTT
+65 
-79 DQVSPQNTASQEQN
+79 
-93 QQQNDNQNAVET
+93 
-105 NNAPITNQEATE
+105 
-117 VNNEATQT
+117 
-125 NAVTDNPVNEENQEQ
+125 
-140 VQPQANQEKAQ
+140 
-151 ETPKEKQDKEAPVET
+151 
-166 NEGLNKQ
+166 
-173 NKPVATVENNQTPKK
+173 
-188 RNKRDVGDDQNG
+188 
-200 NNVAPNQNQPA
+200 
-211 NTQDEALENAKQ
+211 
-223 GATNE
+223 
-228 INQKATDKNQAI
+228 
-240 ENTTEAT
+240 
-247 QEEKQLALNDV
+247 
-258 AHQQFNAN
+258 
-266 NNINQANTT
+266 
-275 DDLTTAKNNGIAAI
+275 
-289 DAVNVQARTRD
+289 
-300 AARNA
+300 
-305 VVQKVADQILT
+305 QKVADQILT

-732 DAAQSNADVK
+732 DAAQSNADVE